1 MTRDRDTFRRI
12 AHRSLFKQDVRV
24 AGPAREK
31 RQGVPISDARNSIG
45 MSKAMQLVAF
55 NVA

>member
-1 MTRDRDTFRRI
+1 MARDRGTFRRTDL
-12 AHRSLFKQDVRV
+12 RSRFKPAARV
-24 AGPAREK
+24 AGPVREK
-31 RQGVPISDARNSIG
+31 RQFLPISDARNSIG